1 MARLSSGPGM
11 ELQTASLPRRGHLL
25 TQPVCEQG
33 RSAFSPL
40 PSKPLRVCSSSGTTV
55 YRACGGSVCRTVY
68 HPIRIGEDVGYKEGG
83 VPPDKEEGRDDFL
96 MALG

>member
-1 MARLSSGPGM
+1 MARLSPGPGM

-25 TQPVCEQG
+25 MQPVCEQG

-55 YRACGGSVCRTVY
+55 YRACGGSIHRTVY
-68 HPIRIGEDVGYKEGG
+68 HPIRIGEGVGYKEGG
-83 VPPDKEEGRDDFL
+83 VSLDREEGEGEGL
-96 MALG
+96 